1 MFQLRNLML
10 PFVLLTLTST
20 FASAQESVPLV
31 TTTYRVQ
38 VQKEFWRNGNR
49 YWSTV
54 LETSDRDEAELFEAL
69 LWIAYDNNEI
79 DEVLNYGWEWIV
91 RDIRIDTSVE
101 LNDALG
107 DFRYLRLGESWSL
120 QSR

>member
-1 MFQLRNLML
+1 M
-10 PFVLLTLTST
+10 
-20 FASAQESVPLV
+20 
-31 TTTYRVQ
+31 
-38 VQKEFWRNGNR
+38 
-49 YWSTV
+49 
-54 LETSDRDEAELFEAL
+54 FEAL